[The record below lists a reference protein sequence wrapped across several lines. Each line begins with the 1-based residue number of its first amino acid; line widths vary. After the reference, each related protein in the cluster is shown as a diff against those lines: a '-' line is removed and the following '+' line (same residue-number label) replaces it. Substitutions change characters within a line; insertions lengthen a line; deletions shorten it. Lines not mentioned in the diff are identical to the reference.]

1 MQQKKRVRTPTTDDF
16 DRERE
21 RMEAIGLSRFTGKFA
36 VVTGGASGIGR
47 ATVSRFLAEGASVWI
62 VDMEEPAAEEM
73 AFKGLHHVQLDVSDE
88 TAVDDAM
95 AQIASRAGQIDVV
108 VNAAGIVA
116 PGSATDT
123 TLADWLR
130 INAVNLTGTFLVTRA
145 AMRAMKRSGGAIIN
159 VSSDAGLVGQTGQ
172 AAYCASKGGVVQFTK
187 AAALDGAPD
196 GIRVNCVCPCF
207 IATPM
212 VEDWLASQPDPGA
225 ARQQA
230 EAEQPIGRMG
240 RPEEIAAAIAYLGS
254 HEANFVTGIALSVDG
269 GTTAR

>member
-1 MQQKKRVRTPTTDDF
+1 MDDF
-16 DRERE
+16 VRERE
-21 RMEAIGLSRFTGKFA
+21 RMEQVGLSRFAGKVA

-47 ATVSRFLAEGASVWI
+47 ATVSRLVAEGALVWI
-62 VDMEEPAAEEM
+62 ADTSEPASEEL
-73 AFKGLHHVQLDVSDE
+73 ALDGIRFVQLDVSDE
-88 TAVDDAM
+88 PAVDEAM
-95 AQIASRAGQIDVV
+95 AKILAESGRIDVV
-108 VNAAGIVA
+108 ANAAGIVA
-116 PGSATDT
+116 AGSAADT

-130 INAVNLTGTFLVTRA
+130 INSVNLTGTFLVTRA
-145 AMRAMKRSGGAIIN
+145 AMRAMKHSGGAIIN
-159 VSSDAGLVGQTGQ
+159 VGSDAGLVGQTEQ

-212 VEDWLASQPDPGA
+212 VEDWLASQPDPSA
-225 ARQQA
+225 ARAEA

-240 RPEEIAAAIAYLGS
+240 RPEEVAAVIAYLGS
-254 HEANFVTGIALSVDG
+254 HESNFITGTAVPVDG